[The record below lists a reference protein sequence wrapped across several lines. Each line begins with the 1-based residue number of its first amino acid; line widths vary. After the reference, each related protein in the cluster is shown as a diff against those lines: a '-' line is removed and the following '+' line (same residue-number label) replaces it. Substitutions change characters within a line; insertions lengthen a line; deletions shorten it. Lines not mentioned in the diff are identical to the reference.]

1 MGLSIHY
8 RGQIKE
14 NALIDELIS
23 EAVDIC
29 KSLSWNHLIF
39 EKTGNANDKA
49 HVNDPGF
56 INYSENDLK
65 GISFVPED
73 CEPVSLVF
81 FPSGRLC
88 CPFKLMNNNPATND
102 LMVETISTKTQYAG
116 MDVHITVLKLLQYFK
131 DKYFSVFELSDEGNY
146 WETKDAAVLKAQF
159 DRYNFLVDTVHDA
172 LSSIKAVPGETPQSL
187 ADRIEEILKKK
198 VVKERKK

>member
-8 RGQIKE
+8 RGQIKDY
-14 NALIDELIS
+14 ALIGELTS

-29 KSLSWNHLIF
+29 KSLNWNYHIF
-39 EKTGNANDKA
+39 EKISNANDKA
-49 HVNDPGF
+49 HLNDPGF
-56 INYSENDLK
+56 INYSENELK
-65 GISFVPED
+65 GISFMPEG
-73 CEPVSLVF
+73 CEPVSLLF

-146 WETKDAAVLKAQF
+146 WETKDEAVLKAQF
-159 DRYNFLVDTVHDA
+159 DRYNFLVNEVADA
-172 LSSIKAVPGETPQSL
+172 LSGIKAEPGETPQSL

-198 VVKERKK
+198 F

>member
-23 EAVDIC
+23 ETVDIC
-29 KSLSWNHLIF
+29 KSLSWNHLII
-39 EKTGNANDKA
+39 EKKGNANDKA
-49 HVNDPGF
+49 HETDPGF
-56 INYSENDLK
+56 INYAEEDLK
-65 GISFVPED
+65 GIIVMPEA

-88 CPFKLMNNNPATND
+88 CPVKLQYNNPAVND
-102 LMVETISTKTQYAG
+102 MMVETVSTKTQYAG

-131 DKYFSVFELSDEGNY
+131 DKYFSAFELTDEGNY
-146 WETKDAAVLKAQF
+146 WETKDEAVLKVQF
-159 DRYNFLVDTVHDA
+159 DRYNFLVDAVHDA
-172 LSSIKAVPGETPQSL
+172 LRGIKAVPGETPQSL
-187 ADRIEEILKKK
+187 ADRIEEILKK
-198 VVKERKK
+198 RL

>member
-8 RGQIKE
+8 HGQIKDY
-14 NALIDELIS
+14 ALTDELTS
-23 EAVDIC
+23 EAIDIC
-29 KSLSWNHLIF
+29 KSLNWNYHIF
-39 EKTGNANDKA
+39 EKISNANDKA

-56 INYSENDLK
+56 INYSENELK
-65 GISFVPED
+65 GISFMPEG

-88 CPFKLMNNNPATND
+88 CPFKLMNNNPSTND

-146 WETKDAAVLKAQF
+146 WETKDEAVLKAQF
-159 DRYNFLVDTVHDA
+159 DRYNFLVNEVADA
-172 LSSIKAVPGETPQSL
+172 LSGIKAVPGETLQSL

-198 VVKERKK
+198 F

>member
-8 RGQIKE
+8 RGKIKDD
-14 NALIDELIS
+14 ALINELIS
-23 EAVDIC
+23 EAADIC
-29 KSLSWNHLIF
+29 KSLSWGHLIF
-39 EKTGNANDKA
+39 EKTGNANDEA

-56 INYSENDLK
+56 ISYTENDLK
-65 GISFVPED
+65 GILIMPEA

-88 CPFKLMNNNPATND
+88 CPVKLQYNNPAVND
-102 LMVETISTKTQYAG
+102 LMVETVSTKTQYAG

-146 WETKDAAVLKAQF
+146 WETKDEAILKAQF

-172 LSSIKAVPGETPQSL
+172 LSGMKSVPGETPQSL

-198 VVKERKK
+198 F